1 MPKSLRQL
9 KEDFFNLLAEVTI
22 DGKTGEIEDDN
33 SPNNKNLQRT
43 PKNTKSASQQPNMSQ
58 QKQLPPPASN
68 NQKALPSPQTK
79 ALANPSKV
87 PVVVPSTN
95 VAVKKP
101 EVKPTTDNK
110 PEVKPTTDN
119 KPEVKPTTDNKP
131 EAKPNLPAA
140 QEKKNLP
147 ATQEKK
153 PQEKYMGKI
162 EPEKKAT
169 LSTDNKPEAKPEAKP
184 TTDNKPEAKPTTD
197 NKPEASVPLKTKT
210 SVSPKAAKASQK
222 NDHIVK
228 SGEAPKPNTS
238 SKPGMLTKVKSALS
252 APKVDFR
259 PTKVGY
265 GARYRG
271 PEHLIKQPTRP
282 PRRI

>member
-1 MPKSLRQL
+1 MSKSLRQL

-68 NQKALPSPQTK
+68 NQKALPPPQTK

-119 KPEVKPTTDNKP
+119 KLEVKPTTDNKP

-140 QEKKNLP
+140 
-147 ATQEKK
+147 QEKK

-169 LSTDNKPEAKPEAKP
+169 LSTDNKPEA
-184 TTDNKPEAKPTTD
+184 KPEAKPTTD